1 MRFSLPTSTVATA
14 GVLLGK
20 FGIAI
25 ACVAALVIVFLM
37 FRLPSADPALSPIEP
52 QSTNIKPVSVDT
64 QSEVFTQAEVV
75 TENTEVEIEPS
86 LSEQDSE
93 LAEPETPAASPPLTA
108 KPEEFPVSTIDA
120 KDEDAQV
127 AQAKAAAEAAERFN
141 QQKLSRLK
149 EALAE
154 DTAEVESLAKV
165 EISYLVNQWRDAWA
179 KGNTDAY
186 LKFYS
191 DKFVPAKQQ
200 SLAQWQDQRR
210 SRVVPSKSATIR
222 LSNFKVSFDEALST
236 SNVEF
241 DQYFESGQYND
252 QSRKKLVFA
261 KEPQGWKL
269 VSEIALDKDS

>member
-1 MRFSLPTSTVATA
+1 MRFSLPNSTVSTA
-14 GVLLGK
+14 GLLLGK

-25 ACVAALVIVFLM
+25 ACVAALIIVFLM
-37 FRLPSADPALSPIEP
+37 FRLPSADPALSPIKS
-52 QSTNIKPVSVDT
+52 QAVDNNPVAVNT
-64 QSEVFTQAEVV
+64 QPEVFTQAEAL
-75 TENTEVEIEPS
+75 TEGVEPKIEPT
-86 LSEQDSE
+86 LDEQDPE
-93 LAEPETPAASPPLTA
+93 LVESETPVATPPLDA
-108 KPEEFPVSTIDA
+108 PPQEFPVSTIDA

-141 QQKLSRLK
+141 QQKLNRLQ

-154 DTAEVESLAKV
+154 DDAEAESLAKV

-186 LKFYS
+186 LNFYS

-200 SLAQWQDQRR
+200 SLAQWQEQRR
-210 SRVVPSKSATIR
+210 KRVTPSKSATIR
-222 LSNFKVSFDEALST
+222 LSNFKVSFDQGLSK

-241 DQYFESGQYND
+241 DQHFESGQYND

-261 KEPQGWKL
+261 KETQGWKL
-269 VSEIALDKDS
+269 VSETALDKKS